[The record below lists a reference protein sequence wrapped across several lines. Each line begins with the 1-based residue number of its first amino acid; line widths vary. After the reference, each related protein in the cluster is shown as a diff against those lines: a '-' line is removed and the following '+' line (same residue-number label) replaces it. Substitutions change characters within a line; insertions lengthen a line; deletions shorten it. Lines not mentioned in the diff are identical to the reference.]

1 MHGLTNSD
9 LVNEVKYRLNNLE
22 VDSLLSAGELE
33 QLISD
38 SNILVK
44 FFSISIIDFFIKNNF
59 SNRNMHIKDDI
70 IEINNKL
77 IFTCSSYFNSFFEK
91 ILGANS
97 HNGIILI
104 CNSLLFGFIL
114 YYSIKYLFSHFNYNQ
129 IEKPS
134 QFIFKII
141 IFGICINFSYFFIK
155 EILSFTSNITLAIR
169 GIGEDLFNKNICFS
183 ELILEINKSIGI
195 SFSSLDVFS
204 LDGIIKISLSS
215 SLLSLVFTYA
225 FRYIMVK
232 IFILL
237 TPVAFLSLILQNTS
251 WFFKSWIRNLFSLLF
266 IQIIVSLVLLILFSM
281 DYSSG
286 NLIIKFIYIGAI
298 YALIKA
304 NSFSREFLGGVSTTI
319 SQNVNNFFKK

>member
-1 MHGLTNSD
+1 MENAKNITQIIIETINTILQNLFSSID
-9 LVNEVKYRLNNLE
+9 NNLYE
-22 VDSLLSAGELE
+22 
-33 QLISD
+33 
-38 SNILVK
+38 IL
-44 FFSISIIDFFIKNNF
+44 
-59 SNRNMHIKDDI
+59 DDI
-70 IEINNKL
+70 IFINPD
-77 IFTCSSYFNSFFEK
+77 IISDSFFEK

-304 NSFSREFLGGVSTTI
+304 NSFLRQIIGGIATEVSGGI
-319 SQNVNNFFKK
+319 SGMKNLMK

>member
-1 MHGLTNSD
+1 MENAKNITQIIIETINTILQNLFSSID
-9 LVNEVKYRLNNLE
+9 NNLYE
-22 VDSLLSAGELE
+22 
-33 QLISD
+33 
-38 SNILVK
+38 IL
-44 FFSISIIDFFIKNNF
+44 
-59 SNRNMHIKDDI
+59 DDI
-70 IEINNKL
+70 IFINQD
-77 IFTCSSYFNSFFEK
+77 IISDSFFEK

-215 SLLSLVFTYA
+215 SLLSLVFTYV

>member
-1 MHGLTNSD
+1 MMS
-9 LVNEVKYRLNNLE
+9 
-22 VDSLLSAGELE
+22 
-33 QLISD
+33 
-38 SNILVK
+38 
-44 FFSISIIDFFIKNNF
+44 
-59 SNRNMHIKDDI
+59 IKDKYNDYK
-70 IEINNKL
+70 ERKEAQA
-77 IFTCSSYFNSFFEK
+77 FFNRHNDEK
-91 ILGANS
+91 VYGKDYLTAIVVGLGVTAVL
-97 HNGIILI
+97 GVIMEWVIA
-104 CNSLLFGFIL
+104 
-114 YYSIKYLFSHFNYNQ
+114 
-129 IEKPS
+129 
-134 QFIFKII
+134 KI
-141 IFGICINFSYFFIK
+141 GINFSYFFIK

>member
-1 MHGLTNSD
+1 MENAKNITQIIIETINTILQNLFSSID
-9 LVNEVKYRLNNLE
+9 NNLYK
-22 VDSLLSAGELE
+22 
-33 QLISD
+33 
-38 SNILVK
+38 IL
-44 FFSISIIDFFIKNNF
+44 
-59 SNRNMHIKDDI
+59 DDI
-70 IEINNKL
+70 IFINQN
-77 IFTCSSYFNSFFEK
+77 IISDSFFEK
-91 ILGANS
+91 ILGTNS

-298 YALIKA
+298 YTLIKA